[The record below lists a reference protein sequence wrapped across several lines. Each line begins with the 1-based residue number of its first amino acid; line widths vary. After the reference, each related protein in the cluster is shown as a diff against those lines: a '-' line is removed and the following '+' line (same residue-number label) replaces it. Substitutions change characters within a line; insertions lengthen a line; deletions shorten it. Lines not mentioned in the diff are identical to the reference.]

1 MTDSDR
7 QFYLRVFWVAAAAL
21 LAIGFFEVLRPFVE
35 SIVWAALLAFL
46 LKPLNDRLTRKLGGR
61 RGVAAMMLTVAGF
74 LFVLAPIGMLAVVF
88 GRQAADLIG
97 RLQAL
102 AERYKVSQ
110 TSDLLNLPIVHRVLE
125 WLNDFL
131 PVDTT
136 QLQAAA
142 IDATKALLG
151 LFVVTSGS
159 LFASALG
166 TLFNMLMTLFL
177 IFFFLRDWDV
187 MVAATSRLIPLDP
200 RRKESLAGHIA
211 AVPLAVAALL
221 PVPGTAAVWV
231 PAAIVLFAQGR
242 MGAAVFMLLW
252 GGLVVV
258 GMSDSFIRPA
268 FVSGQAEMSTLPV
281 FLGLMGGIGAFGA
294 VGIVLGPVLVAIALA
309 LLRFA
314 AEAGIAGR

>member
-1 MTDSDR
+1 M
-7 QFYLRVFWVAAAAL
+7 
-21 LAIGFFEVLRPFVE
+21 
-35 SIVWAALLAFL
+35 
-46 LKPLNDRLTRKLGGR
+46 
-61 RGVAAMMLTVAGF
+61 
-74 LFVLAPIGMLAVVF
+74 
-88 GRQAADLIG
+88 
-97 RLQAL
+97 
-102 AERYKVSQ
+102 
-110 TSDLLNLPIVHRVLE
+110 
-125 WLNDFL
+125 
-131 PVDTT
+131 DTT

-211 AVPLAVAALL
+211 AVTRGVALGSMVTAAVQGALVGIGFLLVGLPSVVVFGVLAAVAALL